1 MYTLRTLSF
10 AAALALLAAP
20 ALAQEKEMPQ
30 AEREPTQ
37 AEKAAAF
44 DNWLEQATPRIAWR
58 NDTINAIVER
68 MAPQLEQL
76 PEGGTTAADL
86 ALGLHRMSD
95 GQLQAANAHQQLL
108 DLEAAINQGAD
119 APSAELPRGVG
130 KAALGDE
137 VNLVFVPLT
146 PCRIADSRKSSEGKL
161 ARNVSRGYRNYNA
174 PGQGGVS
181 GCNLNQG
188 A

>member
-1 MYTLRTLSF
+1 M
-10 AAALALLAAP
+10 ALLAAP

-108 DLEAAINQGAD
+108 DLEAASTKGPMPRQPNSPAGLARPHWAMRSIWCSC
-119 APSAELPRGVG
+119 PSRPAALLIRANPRKASWRAMSAAATETTTHQG
-130 KAALGDE
+130 KAGSAAA
-137 VNLVFVPLT
+137 T
-146 PCRIADSRKSSEGKL
+146 ST
-161 ARNVSRGYRNYNA
+161 RGA
-174 PGQGGVS
+174 
-181 GCNLNQG
+181 
-188 A
+188 